1 MKRNAEHRSPPPC
14 PLVVTREH
22 CTRKLVSSIW
32 KDWGDGGREE
42 KLQQELPLVDTQGI
56 SDALGRWRFPKSPT
70 SLDRACRWH
79 LPTG

>member
-1 MKRNAEHRSPPPC
+1 MGFARHEYWSGVPSPLKRNAEHRSPPPC

-42 KLQQELPLVDTQGI
+42 KLQQDLPLVDTQGI
-56 SDALGRWRFPKSPT
+56 SDAL
-70 SLDRACRWH
+70 
-79 LPTG
+79 